1 MSRKVD
7 DKFIVK
13 LQGKE
18 FILYNGLV
26 DLAHQDGLISLDVEL
41 LQFPSKDN
49 DMTAIAKAVAK
60 TKDKTFA
67 DIGDASPG
75 SVTGMLKP
83 HIIRMAATRAKA
95 RALRDLT
102 NIGMTAAE
110 EMMGDDDSPKQPT
123 KQSKQP
129 NKSSG
134 DLKCSECNVKINDA
148 VKTFSNNKY
157 GKSLCR
163 NCQNKQ

>member
-26 DLAHQDGLISLDVEL
+26 HLAHQDGLISLDVEL
-41 LQFPSKDN
+41 LQFPNKDN

-60 TKDKTFA
+60 TKDKTFS

-110 EMMGDDDSPKQPT
+110 EMIDEEDSPRQPT

-129 NKSSG
+129 NNNSG
-134 DLKCSECNVKINDA
+134 DLKCSECDAKITDA
-148 VKTFSNNKY
+148 IKTFSNKKY
-157 GKSLCR
+157 GKPLCLE
-163 NCQNKQ
+163 CQKKH